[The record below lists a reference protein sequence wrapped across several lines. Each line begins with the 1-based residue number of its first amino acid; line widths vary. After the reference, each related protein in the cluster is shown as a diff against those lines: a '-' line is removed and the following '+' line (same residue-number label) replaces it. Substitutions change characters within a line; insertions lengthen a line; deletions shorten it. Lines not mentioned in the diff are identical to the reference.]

1 MGGKKKKSAAAP
13 TSVTPGAAVNATESS
28 GRKQQQ
34 RPNNDKS
41 TSKENKP
48 RGQTSFK
55 NGNSDVLFNV
65 IISNVRF
72 LCIIF
77 ASLTSWQFVWKCL

>member
-13 TSVTPGAAVNATESS
+13 TSVQPAAVNATNAATEST
-28 GRKQQQ
+28 GNKQQ

-48 RGQTSFK
+48 RGQTSFYK
-55 NGNSDVLFNV
+55 LNWLNRTIYDSKCNWISTYLNSDVHFTV
-65 IISNVRF
+65 I
-72 LCIIF
+72 L
-77 ASLTSWQFVWKCL
+77 

>member
-13 TSVTPGAAVNATESS
+13 TSVQPAAVNATNAATEST
-28 GRKQQQ
+28 GNKQQQ

-48 RGQTSFK
+48 RGQTSFYK
-55 NGNSDVLFNV
+55 LNWLNRTIYDSKCNLISTYLNSDVQFTV
-65 IISNVRF
+65 I
-72 LCIIF
+72 L
-77 ASLTSWQFVWKCL
+77 